1 MTLSMVG
8 ATSIGQQASTYGQ
21 QAARGVST
29 FAENNNI
36 NTPGTGSLA
45 DSSAKAARILQ
56 AFIGKFTP
64 PKKAVLYA
72 HTDSICM

>member
-1 MTLSMVG
+1 LIG

-21 QAARGVST
+21 QAAQGVSK

-56 AFIGKFTP
+56 AFIGKFS
-64 PKKAVLYA
+64 A
-72 HTDSICM
+72 SIK